1 MTGYERDAG
10 VDEFERKM
18 ALRKNRRRPVEQ
30 TIAEIGEGR
39 GKHIVRTTLLTDR
52 LTVYRCLWRW
62 LRGEESG
69 EIEGEIR
76 HRSPEDSSFA
86 IKANM

>member
-39 GKHIVRTTLLTDR
+39 GKHI
-52 LTVYRCLWRW
+52 
-62 LRGEESG
+62 
-69 EIEGEIR
+69 I
-76 HRSPEDSSFA
+76 
-86 IKANM
+86 